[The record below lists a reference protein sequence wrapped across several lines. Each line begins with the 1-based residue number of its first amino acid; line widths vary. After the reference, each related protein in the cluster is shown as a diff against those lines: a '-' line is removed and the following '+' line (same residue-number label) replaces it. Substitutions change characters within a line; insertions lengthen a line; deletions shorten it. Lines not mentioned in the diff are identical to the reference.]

1 MIKVKRKK
9 MGYVGFKPTGPY
21 DQTREYHI
29 NEEVLYDHDSWY
41 SVRNENVGHTP
52 TETPDENGI
61 VWWRQGTQGGKHAY
75 DEGEA
80 VKQKGVNAQTIY
92 ETVRSWFFGSDNDGF
107 KATAEAWLV
116 SVGNQ
121 FNNWFSDAISTGIR
135 YIYNA
140 WFSQAQTDVANV
152 IADAQDTADHPNYI
166 GEDFYVYKWNKLT
179 HSYNKTNI
187 MVKGEGF
194 HISKVFLSIEA
205 MNEYAELDPRPDD
218 DKLKE
223 NNFFLINTNDV
234 ENPDNAKLYIVQE
247 DEHGKLVPT
256 FLVDMSGAI
265 GFTGKTPQISI
276 GTVTTL
282 ATGQSATA
290 SLSPDGTDVDGNP
303 KFMLNLAIPKGDK
316 MNYNELTEAERRE
329 LAENILSEMDTASV
343 ETCSEAVDELI

>member
-52 TETPDENGI
+52 TETPDSNGI

-80 VKQKGVNAQTIY
+80 VKQKGSNAQSIY
-92 ETVRSWFFGSDNDGF
+92 ETVRAWFLGTDNDGF

-116 SVGNQ
+116 SVNNQ
-121 FNNWFSDAISTGIR
+121 FTNWFSDAISTGIR

-140 WFSQAQTDVANV
+140 WFSQAQTDVAAV
-152 IADAQDTADHPNYI
+152 IADAQDTADHPIYV
-166 GEDFYVYKWNKLT
+166 GEDFYIYVWNKRT
-179 HSYNKTNI
+179 KSYDKTNI

-194 HISKVFLSIEA
+194 HTSKTFHSIAEMEA
-205 MNEYAELDPRPDD
+205 YCALDPRPEDD
-218 DKLKE
+218 QLKE

-247 DEHGKLVPT
+247 DENGNLVPE
-256 FLVDMSGAI
+256 FFVDMSGAI

-282 ATGQSATA
+282 APGQSATA
-290 SLSPDGTDVDGNP
+290 SLSPDGTDADGNP
-303 KFMLNLAIPKGDK
+303 KFKLNLAIPKGDK
-316 MNYNELTEAERRE
+316 MNYNELTELERKE
-329 LAENILSEMDTASV
+329 LAQNILEEMDIATV